1 MSGKETAILVMS
13 ALATMTLL
21 ACTYKPGTV
30 SGAVYQC
37 PESLLKEVNKKLEE
51 CKCQKQ

>member
-1 MSGKETAILVMS
+1 MIKRSACIFVMS
-13 ALATMTLL
+13 VVLTTTLL

-37 PESLLKEVNKKLEE
+37 PESLLKAVNEKLET
-51 CKCQKQ
+51 CLCQK